1 MSRETLKH
9 EARKQN
15 SALSS
20 WVGCLRILRDRPR
33 EPRTAQVPGIPGTGP
48 PAGANGQANAAAA
61 PAPEKTDATVATPS
75 GPIVLEKPV
84 KDSTIRE
91 ALEHLLPKYP
101 GVRSVQV
108 EMDHGVVTLEG
119 QVESE
124 DVLEG
129 VTQFTRRVEGVRL
142 VLNRMKTDAQVLTAW
157 RFGAQVLERTWK
169 AVSQEW
175 LLVVIAFAIFVAF
188 LSLARLLAT
197 YSEKLLAPFITNVM
211 LRSVAGSL
219 MSTVLVVAGLLM
231 ALSVLDL
238 THLVLSILGVAGM
251 VGLAVGF
258 AFRDITEN
266 FIASILLGTRRPFR
280 IGDYIQVAGQAG
292 VVKSLNTRATVL
304 VTLEGKQIRIPNNII
319 YKEILI
325 NSSAAPTSQG
335 TFDVLIPYE
344 ASTAAAITAITQAI
358 SDQEG
363 VLRDPPARVL
373 VEAMETNGIRLRAYY
388 WVPVEGVDGL
398 KLLSDL
404 RLKSKVAL
412 QQAGI
417 APPPMGVLVSIVGRV
432 PVELLE
438 VDGRSQL
445 ETTSRPRAVVTADQA
460 DVNMRRDK
468 IAAETLTAVPANGET
483 RVVDHVMNSAE
494 THVSEEGTNLLAES
508 AAPKASQQA
517 PAGNDAPRA

>member
-1 MSRETLKH
+1 MRYAK
-9 EARKQN
+9 
-15 SALSS
+15 
-20 WVGCLRILRDRPR
+20 RIPSFRWEWLVFGFWLIASGVAN
-33 EPRTAQVPGIPGTGP
+33 AQVPGLLRTPPLGGP
-48 PAGANGQANAAAA
+48 DAQAKA
-61 PAPEKTDATVATPS
+61 PLAPSPEKTDATVATPS
-75 GPIVLEKPV
+75 GPIVLDKPV
-84 KDSTIRE
+84 KDSTVRE

-101 GVRSVQV
+101 GVRSAQV
-108 EMDHGVVTLEG
+108 ELDHGVVTLEG
-119 QVESE
+119 QVENE

-157 RFGAQVLERTWK
+157 RFGAQMLERTWN
-169 AVSQEW
+169 AISREW
-175 LLVVIAFAIFVAF
+175 LLVVIAVLIFMAF

-197 YSEKLLAPFITNVM
+197 YSENLLAPFIKNVM

-219 MSTVLVVAGLLM
+219 MSTVLVVAGLLL

-292 VVKSLNTRATVL
+292 VVRSLNTRATVL

-325 NSSAAPTSQG
+325 NSSASPTAQG

-344 ASTAAAITAITQAI
+344 ASTTAAITAITQAL

-363 VLRDPPARVL
+363 VLRDPPPRVL
-373 VEAMETNGIRLRAYY
+373 VESLETNGIRLRVYY
-388 WVPVEGVDGL
+388 WVPVEGIDGL

-438 VDGRSQL
+438 VNGQSQSH
-445 ETTSRPRAVVTADQA
+445 TTLRPRSVVSPEQA
-460 DVNMRRDK
+460 DVNMRMDK
-468 IAAETLTAVPANGET
+468 KVAASLTAVPVNGET
-483 RVVDHVMNSAE
+483 SVVDHVMNSAE
-494 THVSEEGTNLLAES
+494 THVSEEGTNLLVNS
-508 AAPKASQQA
+508 AQINASE
-517 PAGNDAPRA
+517 PAGA

>member
-1 MSRETLKH
+1 MRY
-9 EARKQN
+9 AKQIPPFRWG
-15 SALSS
+15 
-20 WVGCLRILRDRPR
+20 WVVFGLWLIGHGVAN
-33 EPRTAQVPGIPGTGP
+33 AQVPGLPGTPPLPGP
-48 PAGANGQANAAAA
+48 DARAKA
-61 PAPEKTDATVATPS
+61 PVAPSPEKTDATVATPS
-75 GPIVLEKPV
+75 GPIVVEKPV

-108 EMDHGVVTLEG
+108 EVDNDVVTLEG
-119 QVESE
+119 QVENE

-157 RFGAQVLERTWK
+157 RFGAQMLEQTWK
-169 AVSQEW
+169 TISREW
-175 LLVVIAFAIFVAF
+175 LLVVIAVVIFMAF

-219 MSTVLVVAGLLM
+219 MSTVLVIAGLLL
-231 ALSVLDL
+231 ALSVLNL

-304 VTLEGKQIRIPNNII
+304 VTLEGNQIRIPNNII
-319 YKEILI
+319 YKEIVI
-325 NSSAAPTSQG
+325 NSSASPTSQG

-344 ASTAAAITAITQAI
+344 ASTTAAIAAITQVIA
-358 SDQEG
+358 DQEG
-363 VLRDPPARVL
+363 VLRDPPPRVL
-373 VEAMETNGIRLRAYY
+373 VEALETNGIRLRAYY

-438 VDGRSQL
+438 VNGRSQL
-445 ETTSRPRAVVTADQA
+445 ETALRPRAVVTPEQA
-460 DVNMRRDK
+460 HVNMQMDK
-468 IAAETLTAVPANGET
+468 KAAETLTAVPANGET
-483 RVVDHVMNSAE
+483 SVVDHVMNSAE
-494 THVSEEGTNLLAES
+494 THVSEEGTNLLAEP
-508 AAPKASQQA
+508 APPKASQPGEA
-517 PAGNDAPRA
+517 

>member
-1 MSRETLKH
+1 MRYAK
-9 EARKQN
+9 
-15 SALSS
+15 
-20 WVGCLRILRDRPR
+20 RIPSFRWEWLVFGFWLFASGVAN
-33 EPRTAQVPGIPGTGP
+33 AQVPGLPGTPPLGGP
-48 PAGANGQANAAAA
+48 DAQAKA
-61 PAPEKTDATVATPS
+61 PLAPSPEKTDATVATPS
-75 GPIVLEKPV
+75 GPIVLDKPV
-84 KDSTIRE
+84 KDSTVRE

-101 GVRSVQV
+101 GVRSIQV
-108 EMDHGVVTLEG
+108 ELDHGVVTLEG
-119 QVESE
+119 QVENE

-157 RFGAQVLERTWK
+157 RFGAQMLERTWN
-169 AVSQEW
+169 AISREW
-175 LLVVIAFAIFVAF
+175 LLVVIAVLIFMAF

-197 YSEKLLAPFITNVM
+197 YSEKLLAPFIKNVM

-219 MSTVLVVAGLLM
+219 MSTVLVVAGLLL

-292 VVKSLNTRATVL
+292 VVRSLNTRATVL

-325 NSSAAPTSQG
+325 NSSASPTAQG

-344 ASTAAAITAITQAI
+344 ASTTAAITAITQAI

-363 VLRDPPARVL
+363 VLSDPPPRVL
-373 VEAMETNGIRLRAYY
+373 VESLETNGIRLRAYY
-388 WVPVEGVDGL
+388 WVPVEGIDGL

-438 VDGRSQL
+438 VNGQSQSH
-445 ETTSRPRAVVTADQA
+445 TTLRPRSVVSPEQA
-460 DVNMRRDK
+460 DVNMRMDK
-468 IAAETLTAVPANGET
+468 KVASTLTAVPVNGET
-483 RVVDHVMNSAE
+483 SVVDHVMSSAE

-508 AAPKASQQA
+508 TQTKASQ
-517 PAGNDAPRA
+517 PAER

>member
-1 MSRETLKH
+1 
-9 EARKQN
+9 
-15 SALSS
+15 
-20 WVGCLRILRDRPR
+20 
-33 EPRTAQVPGIPGTGP
+33 
-48 PAGANGQANAAAA
+48 
-61 PAPEKTDATVATPS
+61 
-75 GPIVLEKPV
+75 
-84 KDSTIRE
+84 
-91 ALEHLLPKYP
+91 
-101 GVRSVQV
+101 
-108 EMDHGVVTLEG
+108 
-119 QVESE
+119 
-124 DVLEG
+124 
-129 VTQFTRRVEGVRL
+129 
-142 VLNRMKTDAQVLTAW
+142 
-157 RFGAQVLERTWK
+157 
-169 AVSQEW
+169 
-175 LLVVIAFAIFVAF
+175 
-188 LSLARLLAT
+188 
-197 YSEKLLAPFITNVM
+197 VM

-219 MSTVLVVAGLLM
+219 MSTVLVVAGLLL

-292 VVKSLNTRATVL
+292 VVRSLNTRATVL

-325 NSSAAPTSQG
+325 NSSASPTAQG

-344 ASTAAAITAITQAI
+344 ASTTAAITAITQAL

-363 VLRDPPARVL
+363 VLRDPPPRVL
-373 VEAMETNGIRLRAYY
+373 VESLETNGIRLRAYY
-388 WVPVEGVDGL
+388 WVPVEGIDGL

-438 VDGRSQL
+438 VNGQSQSH
-445 ETTSRPRAVVTADQA
+445 TTLRPRSVVSPEQA
-460 DVNMRRDK
+460 DVNMRMDSK
-468 IAAETLTAVPANGET
+468 VAASLTAVPVNGET
-483 RVVDHVMNSAE
+483 SVVDHVMSSAE

-508 AAPKASQQA
+508 AQTKASE
-517 PAGNDAPRA
+517 PAGA